1 MKQEGGETKKRI
13 SFLMPYIDFCFMLII
28 IFVGMLSIAYFE
40 PLGSTDLETEKERT
54 IDKLQGQHEEIPVG
68 VQVRNTGVGED
79 EPTGAV
85 HPLYRRPAAG
95 ARAGRTQ
102 QRTVRGTGPATRN
115 PAPNAAANPAE
126 NKGADP
132 KELERLKK
140 ELEQKKKQIQELEK
154 RQGVP
159 QQEIKTG
166 DDEPGNSYYID
177 LRGKTPENGGPSTT
191 TPPDSGK

>member
-40 PLGSTDLETEKERT
+40 PLGSTDIETKKERT
-54 IDKLQGQHEEIPVG
+54 IDKLQGQYE
-68 VQVRNTGVGED
+68 RNPEGIQELKQGIGEN

-85 HPLYRRPAAG
+85 HPLYRKPAAG
-95 ARAGRTQ
+95 ARVEER
-102 QRTVRGTGPATRN
+102 RRSGPARG
-115 PAPNAAANPAE
+115 PDSAA

-140 ELEQKKKQIQELEK
+140 ELEQKNKQIQELEK
-154 RQGVP
+154 HQGVP
-159 QQEIKTG
+159 SQEVKTG

-177 LRGKTPENGGPSTT
+177 LRGKTPENGGNKDNSK
-191 TPPDSGK
+191 D